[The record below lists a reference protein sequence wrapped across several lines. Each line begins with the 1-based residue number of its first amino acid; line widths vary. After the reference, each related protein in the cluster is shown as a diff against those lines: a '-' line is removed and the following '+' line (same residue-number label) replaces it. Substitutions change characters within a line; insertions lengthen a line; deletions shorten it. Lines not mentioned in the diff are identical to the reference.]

1 MAGNRRHG
9 QQTFSA
15 APEVKE
21 SLMTPRLYP
30 SSAGHPVQ
38 ESRSPER
45 LQAQHAGLDVPAS
58 VLPAAPRGASS
69 KEDTGVIGLDGQLH
83 RPWSVAGSGVLANPS
98 GHGFTSLAA
107 RRVIAPASG
116 GRIIVLKESGV
127 TDRPLLALWRRQRS
141 IVGMNRA
148 CRGSGAWQRR
158 RNLSAGA
165 SAS

>member
-1 MAGNRRHG
+1 MGNRRHG

-69 KEDTGVIGLDGQLH
+69 KEDTPVYWQTLQVMVS
-83 RPWSVAGSGVLANPS
+83 PP
-98 GHGFTSLAA
+98 
-107 RRVIAPASG
+107 
-116 GRIIVLKESGV
+116 
-127 TDRPLLALWRRQRS
+127 WRRD
-141 IVGMNRA
+141 G
-148 CRGSGAWQRR
+148 
-158 RNLSAGA
+158 
-165 SAS
+165 